1 MNRLV
6 VKLVFAFLI
15 GVLSSCVKEYDCD
28 VIPVDENNLI
38 DDGFTSINNTSL
50 ITQLN
55 SETIE
60 ELTVQNDGLEKNTYI
75 KFNDFTK
82 VEDHVKSASLKLN
95 IKGNYISSNTA
106 YSLLVSAINEDWD
119 ESTLSYDNS
128 PSTTMYSTKIF
139 TLDTLTDKKLFEIDV
154 TDLLN
159 DQYKNDLSQFGFNL
173 ALSIEGENEIAAV
186 TFYSSDNEESAYWP
200 SIEVEY
206 GETASAIYP
215 QIYYSSVSDWGGAWL
230 ASNEIYK
237 LSYSSKIIITIYKSN
252 K

>member
-82 VEDHVKSASLKLN
+82 VEDHVKSASL
-95 IKGNYISSNTA
+95 
-106 YSLLVSAINEDWD
+106 
-119 ESTLSYDNS
+119 
-128 PSTTMYSTKIF
+128 
-139 TLDTLTDKKLFEIDV
+139 
-154 TDLLN
+154 
-159 DQYKNDLSQFGFNL
+159 
-173 ALSIEGENEIAAV
+173 
-186 TFYSSDNEESAYWP
+186 
-200 SIEVEY
+200 
-206 GETASAIYP
+206 
-215 QIYYSSVSDWGGAWL
+215 
-230 ASNEIYK
+230 
-237 LSYSSKIIITIYKSN
+237 
-252 K
+252 